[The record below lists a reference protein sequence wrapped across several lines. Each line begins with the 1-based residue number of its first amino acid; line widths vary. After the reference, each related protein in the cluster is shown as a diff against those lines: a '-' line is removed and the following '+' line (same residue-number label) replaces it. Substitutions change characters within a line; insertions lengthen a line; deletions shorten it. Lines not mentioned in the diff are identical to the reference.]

1 MIQTTSLETRTE
13 KSLQNP
19 DNTTNNNFTQYD
31 ANVTNSS
38 KKIVRSPN
46 ELRLS
51 LSTNRHF
58 SENQYATHEDMQL
71 YKTSCK
77 LDPITRFIVRP
88 P

>member
-46 ELRLS
+46 ELRQYLY
-51 LSTNRHF
+51 TNRHF
-58 SENQYATHEDMQL
+58 SESQSVTYEDMQL
-71 YKTSCK
+71 YKIS
-77 LDPITRFIVRP
+77 
-88 P
+88 